1 MVEEADG
8 VRLRFVRFTSHAEVA
23 KLAGMLKAPVRGV
36 PRRLEDFDGAA
47 VAAGDRADTPRSE
60 RAR

>member
-1 MVEEADG
+1 VAEEADG
-8 VRLRFVRFTSHAEVA
+8 VRLRVVRCAPRAEVA

-47 VAAGDRADTPRSE
+47 VAAGGRAVKK
-60 RAR
+60 

>member
-1 MVEEADG
+1 VAEEADG
-8 VRLRFVRFTSHAEVA
+8 VRLRVVRCAPRAEVA

-47 VAAGDRADTPRSE
+47 VAARGHSIKR
-60 RAR
+60 